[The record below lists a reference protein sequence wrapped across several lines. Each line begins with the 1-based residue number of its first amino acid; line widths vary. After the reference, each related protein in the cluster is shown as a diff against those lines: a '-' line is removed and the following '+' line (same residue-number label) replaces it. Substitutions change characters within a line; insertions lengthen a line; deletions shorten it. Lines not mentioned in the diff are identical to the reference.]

1 MAQKPKKRASKTP
14 ASSVARAVARPATRP
29 SLLAIDGLSVPVE
42 VRRHASARRLTLRV
56 SRTRRAVVVTTP
68 VRCRLDDVSTFVN
81 RHLEWV
87 RLQLGALPKP
97 APLADGM
104 LLPLRGAP
112 HRVRFIERANPGSA
126 KKDAARGTG
135 IVTISPPL
143 RAGQPPEIHVRGTT
157 ETAPRR
163 LRDWLVKEAASDLDA
178 IVHRYAQRLGL
189 RPKRLSLRDQSSRW
203 GSCSSTGVLSF
214 SWRLI
219 LAPPHVLEYVA
230 VHEVAHL
237 AEMNHGPRFWALV
250 KRAMP
255 TFERAQTWLKTDGFD
270 LHRYGT
276 AANAPPTLQP
286 RLC

>member
-1 MAQKPKKRASKTP
+1 MASKTKTAARKK
-14 ASSVARAVARPATRP
+14 ASTTVKRPAPRA

-68 VRCRLDDVSTFVN
+68 TRCRLDDVSIFVN
-81 RHLEWV
+81 KHLEWV
-87 RLQLGALPKP
+87 RSQLGALPKP
-97 APLADGM
+97 APFADGL
-104 LLPLRGAP
+104 LLPLRGVI
-112 HRVRFIERANPGSA
+112 HRVRFVA
-126 KKDAARGTG
+126 KLEVRGQG
-135 IVTISPPL
+135 VVTLVPSG
-143 RAGQPPEIHVRGTT
+143 RGQAVPEIHVRGTA

-163 LRDWLVKEAASDLDA
+163 LKEWLVKQAHGDLDHY
-178 IVHRYAQRLGL
+178 VQHYARRLHL

-214 SWRLI
+214 SWRLV

-237 AEMNHGPRFWALV
+237 AEMNHGPKFWALV

-255 TFERAQTWLKTDGFD
+255 TFEAAQDWLKSDGFD
-270 LHRYGT
+270 LHRYGVASST
-276 AANAPPTLQP
+276 APPLQA

>member
-1 MAQKPKKRASKTP
+1 
-14 ASSVARAVARPATRP
+14 
-29 SLLAIDGLSVPVE
+29 
-42 VRRHASARRLTLRV
+42 V

-68 VRCRLDDVSTFVN
+68 TRCRIEDVSVFVN
-81 RHLEWV
+81 KHLEWV
-87 RLQLGALPKP
+87 RSQLGALPKP
-97 APLADGM
+97 APFSDGM
-104 LLPLRGAP
+104 LLPVRGVI
-112 HRVRFIERANPGSA
+112 HRVHVVGQGETRGQAVVTVLPQGRGRA
-126 KKDAARGTG
+126 
-135 IVTISPPL
+135 L
-143 RAGQPPEIHVRGTT
+143 PEIHVRGTA

-163 LRDWLVKEAASDLDA
+163 LKEWLVRQAHDDLDRH
-178 IVHRYAQRLGL
+178 VQHYARRLNL
-189 RPKRLSLRDQSSRW
+189 RPKRLTLRDQSSRW

-255 TFERAQTWLKTDGFD
+255 SFESAQTWLKADGFD
-270 LHRYGT
+270 LHRYG
-276 AANAPPTLQP
+276 AASSSAPPLQA